1 MGAIQG
7 VQSTKTTSSS
17 QNESQDTQEDV
28 DFLEE
33 LVPKVSLG
41 NLTEEQKIIVKRMLY
56 EEIHFL
62 CE

>member
-1 MGAIQG
+1 VIQA
-7 VQSTKTTSSS
+7 VQSTKSTPSS
-17 QNESQDTQEDV
+17 QNESKGAQEGV

>member
-1 MGAIQG
+1 LGAIQG

-28 DFLEE
+28 DFLKE